1 MHSIPVSIVLV
12 LVSTGRLRLPL
23 LVCFVFLFYFY
34 IHGYYMVWSGER
46 ESLLSWMFSLLC
58 DLEQIANLS
67 ESQFHHLSDGDSNT
81 CHTEFLRG
89 FNAII
94 CIAHRTAYGT
104 LCYMC

>member
-1 MHSIPVSIVLV
+1 
-12 LVSTGRLRLPL
+12 
-23 LVCFVFLFYFY
+23 
-34 IHGYYMVWSGER
+34 MVWSGER